1 MLGSPSPLNSVLI
14 NIRLIYLYEGET
26 PRLEATAPNVE
37 NKTGQDVIYDA
48 ASALEAM
55 ELSVE
60 LLQ

>member
-1 MLGSPSPLNSVLI
+1 M